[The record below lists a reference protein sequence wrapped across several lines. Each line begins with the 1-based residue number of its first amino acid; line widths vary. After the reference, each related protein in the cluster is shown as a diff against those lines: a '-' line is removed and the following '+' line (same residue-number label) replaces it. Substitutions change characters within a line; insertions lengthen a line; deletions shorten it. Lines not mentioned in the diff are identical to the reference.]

1 MNYMGNGSG
10 ALMVGWMALWALVAL
25 SLLALA
31 VAGTVWLIRSGR
43 SADTGPPRG
52 RSQAEDI
59 LRSRYAAGEIGE
71 DEFLR
76 RLSGLGQ

>member
-1 MNYMGNGSG
+1 M
-10 ALMVGWMALWALVAL
+10 AGWMALWALVAL
-25 SLLALA
+25 SLVVLA

-43 SADTGPPRG
+43 STDTGPPREQ
-52 RSQAEDI
+52 SQAEDI

-71 DEFLR
+71 DEFLH